1 MAEWTIET
9 VADRFIEA
17 ARTAHRLP
25 PVRVQGYFNC
35 WPAIKRMP
43 WENLG
48 AEPPVYRF
56 PPDPAAIDRMLET
69 CGGSSGLRR
78 NSDTWSG
85 CGRSGTRGKK
95 SAAASPVIEPLPG
108 VVGRRHWRSWSSSCK
123 RRSDMAR
130 SPIHADVACSCEPL
144 QSNSESCGTL
154 RVLTPFRRATSGGFF
169 ASITANL
176 ASEVRLKATAQSV
189 AFVVS
194 SPLWPRPI
202 ATGPSWPKTNAG
214 GASAALF

>member
-17 ARTAHRLP
+17 ASTAYLRFACRATSTAGRRSNACLGKTSAQSHRSTAFLP
-25 PVRVQGYFNC
+25 TLRPSTGC
-35 WPAIKRMP
+35 WRP
-43 WENLG
+43 
-48 AEPPVYRF
+48 
-56 PPDPAAIDRMLET
+56 

-176 ASEVRLKATAQSV
+176 ASEVRLKSTAQSV
-189 AFVVS
+189 AVVVS

-202 ATGPSWPKTNAG
+202 ATGPSWAPSHAG